1 MRNLYAIYRKEM
13 GHYFVSPVAYIVI
26 GVFLIL
32 CAIFF
37 NLIFSAIVQR
47 AFQQSMQS
55 MQYGGAVMP
64 MDVPSLVLRN
74 FFSVMGSLLLF
85 LTPMLTMGIYSEE
98 RKRGTMELL
107 MTSPITDAEI
117 VIGKFLA
124 MLTLFL
130 LMLLPTLIYLS
141 YMYLHSDP
149 AAPWRLLWGGYLG
162 VFLLG
167 GSLLAI
173 GAFISSLTENQ
184 LISAV
189 LTWGVFLILW
199 VIDAAAQGAGETFGA
214 ILGYLSVLRHYDDF
228 THGVIDTTA
237 LIFYGSL
244 IVLGLFLT
252 MRSIDAMRWRHA

>member
-1 MRNLYAIYRKEM
+1 MQNLYAIYRKEM
-13 GHYFVSPVAYIVI
+13 GHFFVSPVAYIVI

-47 AFQQSMQS
+47 AFQQSMQG

-162 VFLLG
+162 VLLLG
-167 GSLLAI
+167 GSLMAI

-184 LISAV
+184 LIAAV

-199 VIDAAAQGAGETFGA
+199 VIDAAAQGVGETFGS
-214 ILGYLSVLRHYDDF
+214 ILSYLSVLRHYDDF

>member
-37 NLIFSAIVQR
+37 NLIYSAIVQR

-55 MQYGGAVMP
+55 MQYGGAVTP

-107 MTSPITDAEI
+107 MTSPVSDAEI
-117 VIGKFLA
+117 VLGKFLA
-124 MLTLFL
+124 MLSLFM
-130 LMLLPTLIYLS
+130 LMLLPTLIYIS

-149 AAPWRLLWGGYLG
+149 AAPWKLVWGGYLG
-162 VFLLG
+162 AILLG

-184 LISAV
+184 LIAAV

-214 ILGYLSVLRHYDDF
+214 IFGYLSVLRHYDDF
-228 THGVIDTTA
+228 THGVVDTTA